1 MGRLTHPGK
10 TLEFVESKAL
20 VYEDWSRDH
29 GYPAAPR
36 YDGKLIKVLCSLVY
50 VWLPGRSPSICVQ
63 DAVLRLE
70 IRPDQAVPGCADCE
84 YIEIWFDEH
93 SRQGPFVEGGAWEI
107 VLTEDGRLYKAVRP
121 ELVVDG

>member
-50 VWLPGRSPSICVQ
+50 VVLPGRSRSICVQ
-63 DAVLRLE
+63 DAVIRRE
-70 IRPDQAVPGCADCE
+70 IRASAKISAKKASATGRRRARTFQPNTVDDSDSSQAL
-84 YIEIWFDEH
+84 
-93 SRQGPFVEGGAWEI
+93 RGGWS
-107 VLTEDGRLYKAVRP
+107 
-121 ELVVDG
+121 